1 VRRRGKARINM
12 TLLKMLN
19 GLIKPDSGSITMRG
33 RVASWSM
40 QKTPQANGAHFCST
54 LGSGRS
60 TPLPSNGPVLG
71 LTKKEPERR
80 PPAGRVLRL
89 GEAARRT
96 GAAGRRPA
104 GLRGS

>member
-1 VRRRGKARINM
+1 
-12 TLLKMLN
+12 MLN
-19 GLIKPDSGSITMRG
+19 GLIKPDAGSITMRG
-33 RVASWSM
+33 RV
-40 QKTPQANGAHFCST
+40 GAHFCST

-89 GEAARRT
+89 GERYSSERRN
-96 GAAGRRPA
+96 ANQIDAKIIDFAEDSFKLADAESPLQA
-104 GLRGS
+104 K